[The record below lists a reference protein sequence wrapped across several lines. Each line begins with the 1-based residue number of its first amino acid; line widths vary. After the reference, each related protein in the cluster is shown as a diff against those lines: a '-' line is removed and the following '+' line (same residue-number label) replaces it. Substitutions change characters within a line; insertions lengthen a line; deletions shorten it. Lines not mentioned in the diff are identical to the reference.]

1 MEGLERGGKPNP
13 DVTINSG
20 VGVQRTDD
28 EAQGLKKKLRARPLA
43 GEPKMLGQ
51 APKYRK
57 TVYYGNE

>member
-28 EAQGLKKKLRARPLA
+28 EAQGLKKNL
-43 GEPKMLGQ
+43 EPDHWQ
-51 APKYRK
+51 ENPRC
-57 TVYYGNE
+57 